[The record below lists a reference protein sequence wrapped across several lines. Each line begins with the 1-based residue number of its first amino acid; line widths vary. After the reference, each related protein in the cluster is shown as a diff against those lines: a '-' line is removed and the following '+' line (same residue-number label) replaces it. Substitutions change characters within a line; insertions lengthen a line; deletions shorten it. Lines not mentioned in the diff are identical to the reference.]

1 MRPQIRAYLKERKIE
16 VYVFRAEKLAREE
29 GSIQST
35 NIALIGF
42 ATAHPRFPFSHDK
55 LKEAIERVTSPRFRE
70 TSLKIFERGFSEG
83 RKSMTP

>member
-1 MRPQIRAYLKERKIE
+1 MNPQIRAYLKEKGIE
-16 VYVFRAEKLAREE
+16 TYVFGADLLAREM

-55 LKEAIERVTSPRFRE
+55 LKEAIERVTHQKFRE
-70 TSLKIFERGFSEG
+70 TSLKIFEKGFSEG
-83 RKSMTP
+83 HKLIKP